1 MHLTAFG
8 AVYRKSLEEAMS
20 ITGVIRPEYRG
31 PLDDLRER
39 LGVTEQQ
46 TRELFLSAVKKRMT
60 PMLEW
65 IVSEMETTIFTQ
77 QQLAERR
84 QKDLGEDYFLS
95 GKQADGTLGLG
106 AEINV
111 LGDIMNLVDFYTENE
126 ISVKQ
131 QIDTQKVEKTIEE
144 NGEKK
149 IVEEDVPVFETIYP
163 ITALEVGAV
172 DQKMAEVLYRQ
183 FVVGSFTTQGP
194 NAVRYEK
201 SRATFGG
208 ILGLTSKKME
218 EIGTTI
224 AETVYDNYVGQSLRN
239 KGALDQQD
247 MMFLANLQTKLGLTS
262 EQGETMMKTAQQKIL
277 LEELEAIMS
286 GPSPATIK
294 AFREK
299 INSMGLTLAKDVGVT
314 MGRITRMFEVE
325 LAPGLESGEITPES
339 GELLSEIQESL
350 GLSEED
356 AERTVEKIILQ
367 KSNRDFEKIAKDVRR
382 GRVNEI
388 VEPLKRLVRFGGFLD
403 GQLGIEIE
411 EKIANQIFNTYENF
425 DFDGLSSEQVEENKE
440 MLKSILSLS

>member
-1 MHLTAFG
+1 
-8 AVYRKSLEEAMS
+8 MS